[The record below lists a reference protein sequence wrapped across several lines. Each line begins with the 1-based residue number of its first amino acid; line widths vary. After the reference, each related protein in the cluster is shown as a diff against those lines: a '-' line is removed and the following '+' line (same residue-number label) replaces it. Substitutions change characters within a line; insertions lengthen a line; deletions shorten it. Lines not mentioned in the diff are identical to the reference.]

1 MVLLQQHLPTL
12 ILVPCPQA
20 IDLAFLQYTVAK
32 TLQRS
37 ASVHLLFAFEYV
49 IQASIVASTAIK
61 YGLGVVD
68 NLMEG
73 RWESK
78 VRRKAVLGI
87 LAALSKH
94 RHLSCIC
101 RGCMHIPRHCYQ
113 RPRSCLEQ
121 PMLPCAAQQT
131 SCRHA
136 SSCAKPRRLKQNAT
150 DCVANMAVPA
160 GRVCTCSTWNW

>member
-1 MVLLQQHLPTL
+1 MLSCPYSLCARTDELCSDLETLLHQCCWSPSLVL
-12 ILVPCPQA
+12 CPQA

-78 VRRKAVLGI
+78 VRR
-87 LAALSKH
+87 S
-94 RHLSCIC
+94 
-101 RGCMHIPRHCYQ
+101 
-113 RPRSCLEQ
+113 
-121 PMLPCAAQQT
+121 
-131 SCRHA
+131 
-136 SSCAKPRRLKQNAT
+136 
-150 DCVANMAVPA
+150 
-160 GRVCTCSTWNW
+160 RVV

>member
-1 MVLLQQHLPTL
+1 MRAATATLFSVSKQTCTQVLL
-12 ILVPCPQA
+12 PCPQA
-20 IDLAFLQYTVAK
+20 IDLAFLQYTVGK

-78 VRRKAVLGI
+78 VRCGGDTMTCHPAV
-87 LAALSKH
+87 AH
-94 RHLSCIC
+94 
-101 RGCMHIPRHCYQ
+101 
-113 RPRSCLEQ
+113 
-121 PMLPCAAQQT
+121 QT
-131 SCRHA
+131 
-136 SSCAKPRRLKQNAT
+136 PRRSQSAT
-150 DCVANMAVPA
+150 I
-160 GRVCTCSTWNW
+160 S

>member
-1 MVLLQQHLPTL
+1 MRTNLLR
-12 ILVPCPQA
+12 CPQA
-20 IDLAFLQYTVAK
+20 IDLAFLQYTVGK

-78 VRRKAVLGI
+78 VRR
-87 LAALSKH
+87 
-94 RHLSCIC
+94 R
-101 RGCMHIPRHCYQ
+101 
-113 RPRSCLEQ
+113 
-121 PMLPCAAQQT
+121 
-131 SCRHA
+131 
-136 SSCAKPRRLKQNAT
+136 
-150 DCVANMAVPA
+150 
-160 GRVCTCSTWNW
+160 CTCPWSRTQPNFTRAMHATACIIIL